1 MSGSSDVIEVPLSDG
16 PNPGPI
22 QSYETPEQNATDG
35 ELILAGII
43 GKYPG
48 PIIREEDKFEGEG
61 DEHALAVANAHV
73 YRLLTGRSYFKLE
86 LHLKKCPKV
95 RRSLGLERVLDG
107 STFSN
112 SWREQFYDSTK
123 EYLKEYCTWIQAEL
137 EKLDI
142 REVEPF
148 LPDEKREHLNRPKL
162 TDAEKRRTVLTTWGM
177 IEDDLDFNRGPGI
190 EWSDKYLYN
199 VFAEGANKGITP
211 FEVLDKERK
220 DRSPDEDASHKAVM
234 NAAANRTA
242 DEWAAVFDDVF
253 DTIFS
258 RLKAAGYFT
267 REHDAYLDGTTRP
280 MWPSG
285 ELPEGVK
292 GGDVKESTNYAWQ
305 FATLVVDDKGVQCP
319 VAMVPITDERPT
331 HKQVEEL
338 LEMADKRVNI
348 DVLKADNGYAGARC
362 QIAYQEGPVNDYI
375 IRGSRRGNVMKR
387 HLVTMTGHH
396 DDVDSY
402 VTTSADKQVRAESRL
417 VAEPDWDYADDEVL
431 YTVPDSAQQGLGAFG
446 GGLDREAIDLNDI
459 DKDLWRCR
467 RPYLTSIEDEDARSV
482 TEAYD
487 KRWVVEDN
495 YANTKRNQLGKT
507 DSPNHAIQTFVWGLA
522 MVFSAVWAAARIF
535 LRLDHPEKIPRDRPT
550 VSAREVVVF
559 IKLEYG

>member
-1 MSGSSDVIEVPLSDG
+1 MSAEVPVVESAHVERPTKPPVGDG
-16 PNPGPI
+16 TFAERVLADTIDKHPGPI
-22 QSYETPEQNATDG
+22 V
-35 ELILAGII
+35 
-43 GKYPG
+43 
-48 PIIREEDKFEGEG
+48 REEDKFDGEG
-61 DEHALAVANAHV
+61 DEHAQAVAQAHV
-73 YRLLTGRSYFKLE
+73 YRLLTDRSYLKLE
-86 LHLKKCPKV
+86 LHLESAHYV
-95 RRSLGLERVLDG
+95 RETLGLEDVPDD

-112 SWREQFYDSTK
+112 SWREQFTDGTK
-123 EYLKEYCTWIQAEL
+123 AFLKEYCSWVQDEL
-137 EKLDI
+137 EKLGI
-142 REVEPF
+142 REVEPY
-148 LPDEKREHLNRPKL
+148 LPDEKREHLNRPKV
-162 TDAEKRRTVLTTWGM
+162 TDAEKRQSVLNTWGM

-211 FEVLDKERK
+211 YEVLDKERK
-220 DRSPDEDASHKAVM
+220 DRDDDEDASHKAVM
-234 NAAANRTA
+234 NAADNRTA

-253 DTIFS
+253 DTIFG
-258 RLKAAGYFT
+258 RLKAANYFT
-267 REHDAYLDGTTRP
+267 REHDAFLDGTTRP

-305 FATLVVDDKGVQCP
+305 FATLVVEDRGVQCP

-338 LEMADKRVNI
+338 LEMADKRINI
-348 DVLKADNGYAGARC
+348 DVLKADGGYAGARC
-362 QIAYQEGPVNDYI
+362 QRALQEGPVNDYI
-375 IRGSRRGNVMKR
+375 LRGSRRGKQMKR
-387 HLVTMTGHH
+387 HLATMTGHH

-402 VTTSADKQVRAESRL
+402 VTTSADKQVRTESRL

-431 YTVPDSAQQGLGAFG
+431 HTVPDSAQQGLGAFNA
-446 GGLDREAIDLNDI
+446 GLNREAIDLNDI
-459 DKDLWRCR
+459 DKNLWRCR

-507 DSPNHAIQTFVWGLA
+507 DSPNHAVQTFVWGLA
-522 MVFSAVWAAARIF
+522 MVFSAVWAAVRVF
-535 LRLDHPEKIPRDRPT
+535 LRRDHPAKIPHDRPII
-550 VSAREVVVF
+550 SAREIVVF
-559 IKLEYG
+559 VKLEFG